1 MLNDLNTVFTQAIL
15 VASCTMCN
23 GRNLCCRQWSESTS
37 HSLLLLPILL
47 LPMLLLP
54 MLLLPMLLLLL
65 LRSGGVRTM
74 MITGD
79 YHHTAIAVARDVG
92 IVKPQGMV
100 IVIDTAT
107 SSQPI
112 LDPPLLTPHDSLQ
125 PPLQIP
131 HTLGGTLPSADW
143 HRFLSIQQLPGAVQQ
158 ADDRHSR
165 NDDQSQDQQHVA
177 LTADPVIKTRHV
189 SWDHVLED
197 NTGMSQGKQA
207 VLPQSSAAVKT
218 NHVSKLL
225 QFPALAKAKS
235 GLALSE
241 TPQPVPPESRRLPW
255 EGLTFVAA
263 GLGNLNAS
271 QALAALAA
279 GQMQCA
285 VTGDALESLLQQR
298 DLSSLE
304 TVMSNAVVFSRMQPH
319 QKGQVMDLL
328 STRGMHQLFDGQPR
342 FIQVPHAMACDCWCR
357 LSH

>member
-1 MLNDLNTVFTQAIL
+1 
-15 VASCTMCN
+15 
-23 GRNLCCRQWSESTS
+23 
-37 HSLLLLPILL
+37 
-47 LPMLLLP
+47 MLLLP

-112 LDPPLLTPHDSLQ
+112 LNPPLLTPHDSLQ

-319 QKGQVMDLL
+319 LKGQVMDLL

>member
-1 MLNDLNTVFTQAIL
+1 
-15 VASCTMCN
+15 
-23 GRNLCCRQWSESTS
+23 
-37 HSLLLLPILL
+37 
-47 LPMLLLP
+47 
-54 MLLLPMLLLLL
+54 
-65 LRSGGVRTM
+65 M

-92 IVKPQGMV
+92 MVKPQGSL
-100 IVIDTAT
+100 IIIDTAT
-107 SSQPI
+107 QPQPN
-112 LDPPLLTPHDSLQ
+112 LDPSLLTPCSPLQ

-131 HTLGGTLPSADW
+131 HTPGRVFTSDDR
-143 HRFLSIQQLPGAVQQ
+143 HRSSSIQQLPSAAQQ
-158 ADDRHSR
+158 ADDRHSYQSR
-165 NDDQSQDQQHVA
+165 NQQHVA

-189 SWDHVLED
+189 SWDHVLQD

-218 NHVSKLL
+218 SHVSKLL

-241 TPQPVPPESRRLPW
+241 TPQPVPPESRRLPL

>member
-1 MLNDLNTVFTQAIL
+1 
-15 VASCTMCN
+15 
-23 GRNLCCRQWSESTS
+23 
-37 HSLLLLPILL
+37 
-47 LPMLLLP
+47 
-54 MLLLPMLLLLL
+54 
-65 LRSGGVRTM
+65 M

-100 IVIDTAT
+100 IIIDTAT

-112 LDPPLLTPHDSLQ
+112 LDPPLMTPHDSLP

-131 HTLGGTLPSADW
+131 HTLGGTLPPADW
-143 HRFLSIQQLPGAVQQ
+143 HRFSSTQLPSAVQQ
-158 ADDRHSR
+158 ADDRQPY
-165 NDDQSQDQQHVA
+165 QSQDQQRVA

-218 NHVSKLL
+218 SHVSKLL

-235 GLALSE
+235 GLTLSE
-241 TPQPVPPESRRLPW
+241 TPQPAPRLTTPDSRRLPL

-285 VTGDALESLLQQR
+285 VTGDALESLLQER
-298 DLSSLE
+298 DLSSVE
-304 TVMSNAVVFSRMQPH
+304 TVMSSAVVFSRMQPH

-342 FIQVPHAMACDCWCR
+342 FIQVSHVMACECWCR
-357 LSH
+357 LSY

>member
-1 MLNDLNTVFTQAIL
+1 
-15 VASCTMCN
+15 
-23 GRNLCCRQWSESTS
+23 
-37 HSLLLLPILL
+37 
-47 LPMLLLP
+47 
-54 MLLLPMLLLLL
+54 
-65 LRSGGVRTM
+65 
-74 MITGD
+74 MITAD
-79 YHHTAIAVARDVG
+79 YHHTAVAVARHVG
-92 IVKPQGMV
+92 MVKPQGLVV
-100 IVIDTAT
+100 IIDTAT
-107 SSQPI
+107 SSQPK

-125 PPLQIP
+125 PPLQTP
-131 HTLGGTLPSADW
+131 HTPSTALRSDDG
-143 HRFLSIQQLPGAVQQ
+143 HRPSSIQQLFSTIQQ
-158 ADDRHSR
+158 AGDWHS
-165 NDDQSQDQQHVA
+165 DQSQDQERVA

-218 NHVSKLL
+218 SHVSKLL
-225 QFPALAKAKS
+225 QFPALAKAMS
-235 GLALSE
+235 GLTFSE
-241 TPQPVPPESRRLPW
+241 TPQPGPQLITPESRRPPL
-255 EGLTFVAA
+255 EGLTFLAA